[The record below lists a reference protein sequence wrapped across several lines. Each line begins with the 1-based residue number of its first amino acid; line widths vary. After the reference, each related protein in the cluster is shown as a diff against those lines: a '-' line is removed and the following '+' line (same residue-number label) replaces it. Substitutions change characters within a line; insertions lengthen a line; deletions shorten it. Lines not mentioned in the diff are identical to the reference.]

1 MDSYLIKRLVILGGL
16 AIAGIILMQS
26 FWMFKSWDLK
36 DKEFHQ
42 TVSLALRDVAESIAL
57 FNKSELPKQDI
68 VQMRSSNYYAVNIND
83 NIDANVLE
91 DYLIREFEERS
102 LNTDFEYAVY
112 DCQSD
117 DLVYGN
123 YCEISDDG
131 SRIETNTALPKL
143 DHLVYYFVVR
153 FPSKQS
159 FLLRNLWQ
167 SVLFSFFALLACV
180 FFIYSIWVILR
191 QKRLSELQTDFI
203 NNMTHEFKT
212 PISSIKIATDVLA
225 SAEVVQSNER
235 LSKYAQIIK
244 DQNKRLNNQV
254 EKVLN
259 IARIEKNEFE
269 LKLEKINL
277 QEDLKRIIEAE
288 SIRVKKMNGSIR
300 SNFSAEGVVISADHL
315 HFSNM
320 VTNIIDNAIK
330 YSGDK
335 PEILISTKIRNKNV
349 LLTISDKGIGIDKE
363 HLNRLFDRFFRVH
376 TGNKH
381 DVKGFG
387 LGLFYVKRVCQ
398 SHDWEVQV
406 DSELG
411 KGTDII
417 FKIPKV

>member
-1 MDSYLIKRLVILGGL
+1 MDSYLIKRLVVLGGL
-16 AIAGIILMQS
+16 AIAGIILLQS

-68 VQMRSSNYYAVNIND
+68 VQRRSSNYYAVNIND
-83 NIDANVLE
+83 IIDANVLE
-91 DYLIREFEERS
+91 DYLIQEFEARS

-112 DCQSD
+112 DCQTD
-117 DLVYGN
+117 NLVYGN

-131 SRIETNTALPKL
+131 SRIHINKDLPKL
-143 DHLVYYFVVR
+143 NDLVYYFVVR
-153 FPSKQS
+153 FPDRKG
-159 FLLRNLWQ
+159 FLLHNLWQ

-180 FFIYSIWVILR
+180 FFVYSIWVILK
-191 QKRLSELQTDFI
+191 QKRLSELQKDFI

-212 PISSIKIATDVLA
+212 PISSIKIASDVLA
-225 SAEVVQSNER
+225 SAESVQSNER

-269 LKLEKINL
+269 LKLENINL
-277 QEDLKRIIEAE
+277 EEDLNRIIESE
-288 SIRVKKMNGSIR
+288 RIRVKKMYGSIKMD
-300 SNFSAEGVVISADHL
+300 FSALGVEISADHL

-320 VTNIIDNAIK
+320 VSNIIDNAIK
-330 YSGDK
+330 YSSDK
-335 PEILISTKIRNKNV
+335 PEILVTTKLVNKEV

-387 LGLFYVKRVCQ
+387 LGLFYVKRVCE
-398 SHDWEVQV
+398 SHSWDVEVK
-406 DSELG
+406 SELG

>member
-1 MDSYLIKRLVILGGL
+1 MHSYLIKRLVVLGGL

-36 DKEFHQ
+36 DQEFHQ

-68 VQMRSSNYYAVNIND
+68 VQRRSSNYYAVNIND
-83 NIDANVLE
+83 VIDANVLE
-91 DYLIREFEERS
+91 DYLIQEFEERS

-123 YCEISDDG
+123 YCEVSDDG
-131 SRIETNTALPKL
+131 SRVETNESLPKL
-143 DHLVYYFVVR
+143 NDLVYYFVVR
-153 FPSKQS
+153 FPSRNS

-167 SVLFSFFALLACV
+167 SVLFSFFALLACI

-191 QKRLSELQTDFI
+191 QKRLSELQKDFI

-212 PISSIKIATDVLA
+212 PISSIKIASEVLA
-225 SAEVVQSNER
+225 SAENVQSDKR
-235 LSKYAQIIK
+235 LSKYAQIIT
-244 DQNKRLNNQV
+244 DQNKRLNDQV

-269 LKLEKINL
+269 LKLENINL
-277 QEDLKRIIEAE
+277 QEDLKRIIESE
-288 SIRVKKMNGSIR
+288 SIRVKKLYGSIKTD
-300 SNFSAEGVVISADHL
+300 FAADGVEITADHL

-330 YSGDK
+330 YSSEK
-335 PEILISTKIRNKNV
+335 PQITIATKVQNRHV
-349 LLTISDKGIGIDKE
+349 LLSISDKGIGIDKE
-363 HLNRLFDRFFRVH
+363 HQSRLFDRFFRVH

-398 SHDWEVQV
+398 SHSWDVEV

-411 KGTDII
+411 KGTTII
-417 FKIPKV
+417 FKIPKL